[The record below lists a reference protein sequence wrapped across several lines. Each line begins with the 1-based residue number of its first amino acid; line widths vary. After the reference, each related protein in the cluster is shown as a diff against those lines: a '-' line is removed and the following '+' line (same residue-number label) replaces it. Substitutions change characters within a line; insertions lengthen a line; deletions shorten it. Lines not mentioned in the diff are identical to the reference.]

1 MQIEL
6 DNLSRHE
13 VHALLREHLVN
24 MYELSPPESVHAL
37 DLTKLRAPDIT
48 FWTIWDQSLLL
59 GCGALKELTPTH
71 GEVKSM
77 RTPNHLRRRGA
88 GRAILMHILAEAR
101 SRGYRRLSLETGS
114 MQAAD
119 GTVLEVFEWRSPEA
133 IEQAHHNPAVL
144 ALWAEFEAV
153 CDYVPVAGV
162 SESQQPFSE
171 FQALPF

>member
-114 MQAAD
+114 MQAFEPAQRLYRSFGFTYCGPFAD
-119 GTVLEVFEWRSPEA
+119 YKADPNSVFMSLE
-133 IEQAHHNPAVL
+133 L
-144 ALWAEFEAV
+144 
-153 CDYVPVAGV
+153 
-162 SESQQPFSE
+162 
-171 FQALPF
+171 